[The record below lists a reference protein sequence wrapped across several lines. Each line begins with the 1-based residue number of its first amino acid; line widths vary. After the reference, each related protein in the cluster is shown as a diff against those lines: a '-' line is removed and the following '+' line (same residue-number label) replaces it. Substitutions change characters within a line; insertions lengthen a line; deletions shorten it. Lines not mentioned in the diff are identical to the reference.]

1 MKLRELLTEGRV
13 AVAHQNGRQNGASLS
28 KGDVL
33 RKVAHLLAEGAP
45 AREEQIHRVLEE
57 REALQSTG
65 IGEGVAIPHGSLPDI
80 DRQIGAVLTL
90 PEGVAF
96 DSIDDA
102 DVHLVVAL
110 VSPKRES
117 GEHLKTLAR
126 ISRIL
131 RSRAFRDK
139 LVHAPDPS
147 EVYRL
152 LLAEDEA

>member
-13 AVAHQNGRQNGASLS
+13 AIVHQNGGPLS
-28 KGDVL
+28 KAEIL
-33 RKVAHLLAEGAP
+33 HQVARLLAEGTP
-45 AREEQIHRVLEE
+45 TREEQIHRVLEE

-65 IGEGVAIPHGSLPDI
+65 IGEGVAIPHGSLPDL
-80 DRQIGAVLTL
+80 DRQIGAVLTV
-90 PEGVAF
+90 PKGVAF

-102 DVHLVVAL
+102 DVNLVVAL

-131 RSRAFRDK
+131 RSRTFRDK
-139 LVHAPDPS
+139 LVHAHDPR
-147 EVYRL
+147 EVYSL